1 MRMMKLFF
9 VVMILCVA
17 AGRYSV
23 AADQAADT
31 WASVAKYEFG
41 ASRTNL
47 YAIEEEVRSAPAK
60 KYGQYEEKILALLNT
75 PGATYE
81 AKDFACRMLRVVG
94 SEKCVPV
101 LAPLL
106 TDEKMAHMA
115 RYAIQGLPFSSV
127 DEALRSALGKA
138 KGNQK
143 VGVISSIAARGDK
156 KAVALL
162 QPLVTDSDA
171 AVAKAAISALGNI
184 ATPDALSVLTEAK
197 VVDCLK
203 TVVMESRLMCADALL
218 AKGKEGKA
226 ADIYKEMLADGNPRG
241 IKAAAITGLARADGD
256 NALPKVI
263 EMLKSQDGSS
273 QRAAGKALME
283 IKGKETAKAVLDVM
297 GCLSADAQ
305 VIAMNVLV
313 ASGAKAAA
321 HEIGKMTSSSD
332 DAVKI
337 AAIRAL
343 AELGD
348 ASNVELLAGLVKGGG
363 DVGKAAVESLARLK
377 GKGVSDAITKTLA
390 NVDAASRATLI
401 GSLAERQSPEIIPDL
416 MKYADDVDET
426 VRAETM
432 KALGA
437 LIQEKE
443 IPVLIGMML
452 KAKPERVRTAA
463 EQAVQM
469 ASAKVK
475 GEGKRVEPLV
485 AAMKDAKVEERAV
498 ILHCLGRLGGDKALE
513 IVRANIKDKDEN
525 VQDAAIRAM
534 ADWTDEGALAD
545 LRELSKTAPKENL
558 KIIAFR
564 GLVKLIALPANV
576 KKSPAK
582 TAKALAEAMSLASR
596 PDEKKLVLG
605 SLSGIADLAALD
617 AAQKCIQDETLKTE
631 AELACV
637 KIAQRFRPGK
647 ERDKAM
653 AVVKTIAATTKAE
666 SVRKQAE
673 SALNRK

>member
-1 MRMMKLFF
+1 M
-9 VVMILCVA
+9 VLCAATCRCAVA
-17 AGRYSV
+17 AEQS
-23 AADQAADT
+23 ADV
-31 WASVAKYEFG
+31 WASVVKYEFG

-47 YAIEEEVRSAPAK
+47 YAIEEEIRSAPAK
-60 KYGQYEEKILALLNT
+60 KYGQYEEKLLSLLNAQ
-75 PGATYE
+75 GATYE

-94 SEKCVPV
+94 SEKCVAV
-101 LAPLL
+101 LAGLL

-115 RYAIQGLPFSSV
+115 RYAIQGLPFASV
-127 DEALRSALGKA
+127 DDALRNALGNA

-143 VGVISSIAARGDK
+143 VGIISSIAVRGDK
-156 KAVALL
+156 KSVALL

-171 AVAKAAISALGNI
+171 AIARAAISALGNI
-184 ATPDALSVLTEAK
+184 AGPDALNILTEAK
-197 VVDCLK
+197 VADGLK

-226 ADIYKEMLADGNPRG
+226 AEIYKEMLSDGNPRG
-241 IKAAAITGLARADGD
+241 IRAAAITGLARSDRD
-256 NALPKVI
+256 NALPKII

-283 IKGKETAKAVLDVM
+283 IKGDKAAKAVLDAM
-297 GCLSADAQ
+297 GSLSVDAQ
-305 VIAMNVLV
+305 VIAMSVLV
-313 ASGAKAAA
+313 ASGARAAA
-321 HEIGKMTSSSD
+321 PDIAKMTGSSD

-337 AAIRAL
+337 MAIRAL

-348 ASNVELLAGLVKGGG
+348 ATNVELLAGLVKNGG
-363 DVGKAAVESLARLK
+363 DVGKAAVESLSRLK
-377 GKGVSDAITKTLA
+377 GKGVSEAIMKTLP
-390 NVDAASRATLI
+390 NVDAGSRATLI
-401 GSLAERQSPEIIPDL
+401 GSLAERQGVGIVPDL
-416 MKYADDVDET
+416 MKYADDSDEV

-432 KALGA
+432 KALGS
-437 LIQEKE
+437 LIDAKE
-443 IPVLIGMML
+443 IPTLVGLML
-452 KAKPERVRTAA
+452 KAKPDRVRTAA
-463 EQAVQM
+463 EQAVQT

-475 GEGKRVEPLV
+475 GEDKRVEPLV

-498 ILHCLGRLGGDKALE
+498 ILHCLGRLGGEKALG

-525 VQDAAIRAM
+525 VQEAAIRAM

-564 GLVKLIALPANV
+564 GLVKLISLPANV

-605 SLSGIADLAALD
+605 AISGIGDMAALE
-617 AAQKCIQDETLKTE
+617 AAKKYIQDATLSTE
-631 AELACV
+631 AELACIR
-637 KIAQRFRPGK
+637 IAQRFKPGK
-647 ERDKAM
+647 DRDKAM
-653 AVVKTIAATTKAE
+653 AVVKNILDTTKATN
-666 SVRKQAE
+666 VRKQAE